1 MPAARDGECLP
12 VLDSVH
18 DLSGSVSQIAL
29 GDFRLSSHKDS
40 IPGHGTQCYAVL
52 QARCGSVVVA
62 GEVLTPVG
70 PNIHANKAGY
80 EEIADTFEAAA
91 ALVTEY

>member
-1 MPAARDGECLP
+1 MPTARDGECLP
-12 VLDSVH
+12 VLDSIH

-52 QARCGSVVVA
+52 
-62 GEVLTPVG
+62 TPVG

-91 ALVTEY
+91 ALVIEY